1 VFGGAPDNSYHRRA
15 GRVRHVTGG
24 GTPDVFVAD
33 PPRPAGPVS
42 SHTDTHSRVANRPC
56 TRPVF
61 RKPAFLK
68 KLWPRKIAGLVTG
81 LEWLGGFECVKKV

>member
-1 VFGGAPDNSYHRRA
+1 MQKNKTLKNMYKYL
-15 GRVRHVTGG
+15 
-24 GTPDVFVAD
+24 
-33 PPRPAGPVS
+33 RPVKI
-42 SHTDTHSRVANRPC
+42 SRVASRPC

-68 KLWPRKIAGLVTG
+68 KIWPRKIAGLVTG